1 MLLFHFF
8 SSILGFRSKAAF
20 GAVESV
26 KAASDLISPLSGT
39 VTEVNS
45 KLKDEPVLVNNDPYG
60 EGMQCCRV

>member
-1 MLLFHFF
+1 MLGLW
-8 SSILGFRSKAAF
+8 SKAAF

-45 KLKDEPVLVNNDPYG
+45 KLKDEPILVNNDPYG
-60 EGMQCCRV
+60 EGM